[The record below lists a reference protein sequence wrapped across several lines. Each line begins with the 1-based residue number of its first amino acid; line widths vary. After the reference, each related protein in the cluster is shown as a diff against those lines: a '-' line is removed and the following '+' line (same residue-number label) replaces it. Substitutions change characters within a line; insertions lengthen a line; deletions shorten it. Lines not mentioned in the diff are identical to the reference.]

1 MALDKDFFNRI
12 GEKISEVGADVSQKA
27 KDASAVL
34 SLKNKIRE
42 EENKEKFIYQEIGRK
57 YFEEHKAD
65 EEDPY
70 ADDIKA
76 ILAAKAGI
84 ETLRDQLQEIKG
96 IEFCPVCKEEIDKET
111 IFCPKC
117 GNKVR

>member
-1 MALDKDFFNRI
+1 MAIDKELFNKI

-27 KDASAVL
+27 KEASTIL

-42 EENKEKFIYQEIGRK
+42 EENKEKFIYQEIGKK

-65 EEDPY
+65 ENDPY
-70 ADDIKA
+70 VEDIQA
-76 ILAAKAGI
+76 IFAAKAGI
-84 ETLRDQLQEIKG
+84 ETLRDQLREVKG
-96 IEFCPVCKEEIDKET
+96 VEFCPACKTEIDKDT

-117 GNKVR
+117 GNKVN